1 MSANAN
7 EEFLALAKKAE
18 HAAMVAQGSNAKEYW
33 QKIAKEYRALAI
45 ERSDPAQPADAD
57 GSNLVSGSPRIRPS
71 MTGLDHQYGHTW
83 YRLFLKSRTGET
95 VGRSDY
101 EAPDEKGS
109 AVIAAAVFD
118 ACSDI
123 AFGYELWNGNE
134 LVLSSNRLGAPDKLT
149 ELEAYQQEIIVNSA
163 IALHE
168 SAWLVGESR
177 KLLEEIVR
185 LGGISLGKPV

>member
-7 EEFLALAKKAE
+7 EEFLALAKKAN
-18 HAAMVAQGSNAKEYW
+18 HAATVAQGANAKEYW
-33 QKIAKEYRALAI
+33 QKIAREYRALAI
-45 ERSDPAQPADAD
+45 ERSNPGQPAEAD
-57 GSNLVSGSPRIRPS
+57 GPNPVSGSHRISP
-71 MTGLDHQYGHTW
+71 MDLDHRSGHTW

-134 LVLSSNRLGAPDKLT
+134 MVLTSNRLGAPDKLT
-149 ELEAYQQEIIVNSA
+149 EL
-163 IALHE
+163 
-168 SAWLVGESR
+168 
-177 KLLEEIVR
+177 
-185 LGGISLGKPV
+185 

>member
-7 EEFLALAKKAE
+7 EEFLALAKKAD
-18 HAAMVAQGSNAKEYW
+18 HAAMVAQGSNAKQYW

-45 ERSDPAQPADAD
+45 ERSNPDQPEEAA
-57 GSNLVSGSPRIRPS
+57 SPNAISGSVRIAPS
-71 MTGLDHQYGHTW
+71 LTGLDHRTGPSW

-101 EAPDEKGS
+101 QAPDEKGS

-123 AFGYELWNGNE
+123 AFGYELWNGDA
-134 LVLSSNRLGAPDKLT
+134 LVLSSNRLGVPDKLT

-168 SAWLVGESR
+168 SAWIVGESR

-185 LGGISLGKPV
+185 MGGISLGKPV